1 MKFISVKAVP
11 MVFWSSA
18 EPLNPKPRLLT
29 LGLLCL
35 GLLIFGVGEAS
46 LIAAGAGVSPWIVL
60 SQGVSNLTAWSV
72 GFSTFVVS
80 LTVLL
85 LWLPLRQK
93 PGIGTILNAVVI
105 AAVIDVSLRYLPSP
119 DPFYLKVLQSL
130 AGVLVVGIGSGL
142 YLCANLGPGPRDGL
156 MTGLQRR
163 TGLPIAVVR
172 TTIEITAVILGWS
185 LGGVVGVGTVL
196 FALGI
201 GPAVSAGLYLVMTLS
216 NASRGVAFD

>member
-1 MKFISVKAVP
+1 MKFISVKVVP
-11 MVFWSSA
+11 IVFWSSA
-18 EPLNPKPRLLT
+18 DPLNLKPRPLT

-35 GLLIFGVGEAS
+35 GLLVFGVGEAS
-46 LIAAGAGVSPWIVL
+46 LIAAGVGVSPWIVL
-60 SQGVSNLTAWSV
+60 SQGVSNLTGWSV

-80 LTVLL
+80 LSVLL

-105 AAVIDVSLRYLPSP
+105 AAAIEASLNFLPRP
-119 DPFYLKVLQSL
+119 EIFYLQIMQSL
-130 AGVLVVGIGSGL
+130 TGIAMVGIGSGM

-156 MTGLQRR
+156 MTGMQRR
-163 TGLPIAVVR
+163 TGLPIAGVR

-185 LGGVVGVGTVL
+185 LGGVVGVGTLL

-201 GPAVSAGLYLVMTLS
+201 GPAVSAGLYLVMRLS
-216 NASRGVAFD
+216 AGSGENHL

>member
-1 MKFISVKAVP
+1 MKFISVKVVP
-11 MVFWSSA
+11 IVFWSSA
-18 EPLNPKPRLLT
+18 DPLNLKPRPLT

-35 GLLIFGVGEAS
+35 GLLVFGVGEAS
-46 LIAAGAGVSPWIVL
+46 LIAAGVGVSPWIVL
-60 SQGVSNLTAWSV
+60 SQGVSNLTGWSV

-80 LTVLL
+80 LSVLL

-105 AAVIDVSLRYLPSP
+105 AAAIEASLNFLPRP
-119 DPFYLKVLQSL
+119 EIFYLQIMQSL
-130 AGVLVVGIGSGL
+130 TGIAMVGIGSGM

-156 MTGLQRR
+156 MTGMQRR
-163 TGLPIAVVR
+163 TGLPIAGVR

-185 LGGVVGVGTVL
+185 LGGVVGVGTLL

-201 GPAVSAGLYLVMTLS
+201 GPAVSAGLYLVM
-216 NASRGVAFD
+216 RGSGENHL

>member
-1 MKFISVKAVP
+1 MKFFSVKAVP
-11 MVFWSSA
+11 IVFWSSA
-18 EPLNPKPRLLT
+18 DPLNLKPRLLT

-35 GLLIFGVGEAS
+35 GLLVFGVGEAL

-60 SQGVSNLTAWSV
+60 SQGVSNLTDWSV

-80 LTVLL
+80 ISVLL

-105 AAVIDVSLRYLPSP
+105 AGAIEASLNYLPHP
-119 DPFYLKVLQSL
+119 EMFYIQVLQSL
-130 AGVLVVGIGSGL
+130 VGIAMVGLGSGM

-163 TGLPIAVVR
+163 TGLPIAGVR
-172 TTIEITAVILGWS
+172 TTIELTAVILGWS
-185 LGGVVGVGTVL
+185 LGGIVGVGTLL

-216 NASRGVAFD
+216 KGSGGIAYD